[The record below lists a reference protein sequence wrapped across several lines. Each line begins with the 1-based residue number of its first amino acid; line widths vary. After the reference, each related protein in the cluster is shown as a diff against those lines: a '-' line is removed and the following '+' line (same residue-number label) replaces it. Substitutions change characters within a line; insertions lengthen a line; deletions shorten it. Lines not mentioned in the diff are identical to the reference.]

1 MRVTQNT
8 MTQSLMRYLTAQNEA
23 LYERQRIIATQKRIN
38 KPSDDPIGM
47 GKVLDYRQTLASID
61 QYQTNIQT
69 GMTRLD
75 VTESTLK
82 LVDDLLQVVRAI
94 GQTEAAGT
102 TESRLLAADEVKR
115 LYDQIM
121 DLANSTQNDNYL
133 FSGYLTKTAP
143 FSRDDTQLTTY
154 DKYTVTYTGDSGD
167 VNFIVATNTE
177 VNIDAD
183 GQPIFHDAASG
194 GINIFDHIRDLIVGL
209 ENDDSDAITTQ
220 TGMLDQGRTQ
230 INNNRAANSSIY
242 YQLEITERH
251 WQTYK
256 PKIQDLMAKEEEA
269 DITKAVVELQNI
281 ELAYQTTLATAA
293 RVIQPG
299 LIQFL
304 K

>member
-23 LYERQRIIATQKRIN
+23 LYDRQRIIATQKRIN

-47 GKVLDYRQTLASID
+47 GKILDYRQTLESID

-102 TESRLLAADEVKR
+102 AESRLLAAEEVKR

-121 DLANSTQNDNYL
+121 DLSNSTQNDNYL

-154 DKYTVTYTGDSGD
+154 DKYTASYNGDNGD

-177 VNIDAD
+177 VSIDAD

-209 ENDDSDAITTQ
+209 ENDDSDAISTQ
-220 TGMLDQGRTQ
+220 SGMLDQGRTQ
-230 INNNRAANSSIY
+230 INNIRAANSSIY

-299 LIQFL
+299 LVQFL

>member
-23 LYERQRIIATQKRIN
+23 LYDRQRIIATQKRIN

-47 GKVLDYRQTLASID
+47 GKILDYRQTLESID

-102 TESRLLAADEVKR
+102 AESRLLAAEEVKR

-121 DLANSTQNDNYL
+121 DLSNSTQNDNYL

-154 DKYTVTYTGDSGD
+154 DKYTASYNGDNGD

-177 VNIDAD
+177 VSIDAD

-209 ENDDSDAITTQ
+209 ENDDSDAISTQ
-220 TGMLDQGRTQ
+220 SGMLDQGRTQ
-230 INNNRAANSSIY
+230 INNIRAANSSFVTI
-242 YQLEITERH
+242 RSG
-251 WQTYK
+251 
-256 PKIQDLMAKEEEA
+256 
-269 DITKAVVELQNI
+269 
-281 ELAYQTTLATAA
+281 
-293 RVIQPG
+293 R
-299 LIQFL
+299 
-304 K
+304 

>member
-8 MTQSLMRYLTAQNEA
+8 MTQSLIRYLTAQNEA
-23 LYERQRIIATQKRIN
+23 LYDRQRIIATQKRIN

-47 GKVLDYRQTLASID
+47 GKVLDYRQTLATID

-102 TESRLLAADEVKR
+102 TESRLLAAEEVKR

-121 DLANSTQNDNYL
+121 DLANTTQNDNYL

-143 FSRDDTQLTTY
+143 FSRDDTRLTTF
-154 DKYTVTYTGDSGD
+154 DKFTASYNGDSGD

-177 VNIDAD
+177 VSIDAD

-194 GINIFDHIRDLIVGL
+194 GVNIFDHLRDLIVGL
-209 ENDDSDAITTQ
+209 ENDDSDAISSQ

-230 INNNRAANSSIY
+230 INNIRAANASIY

-251 WQTYK
+251 WQTYE
-256 PKIQDLMAKEEEA
+256 PKIQDLMAQQEEA
-269 DITKAVVELQNI
+269 DITKAVVELQHI

-299 LIQFL
+299 LVQFL